1 MMRDEHILVDPV
13 NERTLSLV
21 IAAALH
27 TLHPKAGV
35 RVEHSLDDG
44 LYCEFDNIRS
54 DEALRAEMEAKVTEI
69 IDQKQRIERRYM
81 DREAAAQLFARAG
94 MEDKAANIRHSR
106 DTRCPIDRLCGL
118 DDHVYGDL
126 PPHAGILPRVYV
138 RQMMHGLW
146 FGFHGSPKPQ
156 DKLLAVY
163 DAFERW
169 GRRLG
174 INNVPQLNAAA
185 KQEGIDTLI
194 AMSEAQIERQLV
206 KLADTIVSMQPLR
219 RFVLISGPSSAGKT
233 TFSRRLKIHLRILGF
248 QPQALS
254 MDDFFRDRCEYPR
267 LADGSYDMIWRARR
281 RWICRCSAR
290 P

>member
-44 LYCEFDNIRS
+44 LYCEFDNIRC
-54 DEALRAEMEAKVTEI
+54 DDALRAEMEAKVTEI

-94 MEDKAANIRHSR
+94 MEDKAANICHSR
-106 DTRCPIDRLCGL
+106 DARCPIDRLCGL
-118 DDHVYGDL
+118 DDHMYGDL

-163 DAFERW
+163 DAF
-169 GRRLG
+169 
-174 INNVPQLNAAA
+174 
-185 KQEGIDTLI
+185 
-194 AMSEAQIERQLV
+194 
-206 KLADTIVSMQPLR
+206 
-219 RFVLISGPSSAGKT
+219 
-233 TFSRRLKIHLRILGF
+233 
-248 QPQALS
+248 
-254 MDDFFRDRCEYPR
+254 
-267 LADGSYDMIWRARR
+267 
-281 RWICRCSAR
+281 
-290 P
+290 